1 MRSIVAQTI
10 SCLTP
15 NNGTDLE
22 IVPFLAMKL
31 LANSAI
37 VSFIV
42 MCNKLGDT
50 RVHWPHAVG
59 INFEEFA

>member
-1 MRSIVAQTI
+1 MRSRVAQTI

-15 NNGTDLE
+15 NDNTDSE

-37 VSFIV
+37 VSFIA
-42 MCNKLGDT
+42 MYNKLGGT
-50 RVHWPHAVG
+50 HVHWPHTVR